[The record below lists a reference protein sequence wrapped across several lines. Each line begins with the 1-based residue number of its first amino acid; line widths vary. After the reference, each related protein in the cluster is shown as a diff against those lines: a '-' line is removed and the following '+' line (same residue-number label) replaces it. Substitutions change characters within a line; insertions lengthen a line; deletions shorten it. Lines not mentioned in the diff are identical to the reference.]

1 MEGFM
6 TKIHFDDRAEKNSQA
21 ENQVATFLG
30 QVTTLEVK
38 HDMRWCSFWGRT
50 EIICLKYT

>member
-38 HDMRWCSFWGRT
+38 HDMRCVAFGVGPR
-50 EIICLKYT
+50 